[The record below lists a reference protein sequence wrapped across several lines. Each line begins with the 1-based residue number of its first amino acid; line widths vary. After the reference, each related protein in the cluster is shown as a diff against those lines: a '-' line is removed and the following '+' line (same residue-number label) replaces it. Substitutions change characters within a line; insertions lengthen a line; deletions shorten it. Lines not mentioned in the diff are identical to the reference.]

1 LSIEI
6 KDITSCKRNLIV
18 ELPAETL
25 DKEIHELAEKY
36 AQRVQVPGFRRGKV
50 PLSIIKQ
57 RFSAE
62 LRNDATQEVVQRS
75 WKTAVEEHQLQPL
88 DEPKLEHMDS
98 QPGSPLK
105 FTVSFE
111 VLPPIEIKNYT
122 GVRVDIQ
129 TPVVEDADVEK
140 TIAALREQSA
150 LIVPVEGEPVRD
162 GHLVTLRVDYELEG
176 AGKPIHE
183 DDVVLVVGEDTAEKS
198 FSENLLG
205 AKSGE
210 ERSFEIRYPEDYHQK
225 AFAGKLVR
233 YTVQIKEIKEK
244 QLPELNDEFAKDVAG
259 HENLADLRT
268 KIRKDLETR
277 AELEANEK
285 TKEQVLDQIVQS
297 HAFEVPHCLVQTE
310 LENRA
315 RRVARSLA
323 KQGVDLQKAAVDWDK
338 IFEAERPRAEQA
350 VRRMLVMDAI
360 ARQERLEVTEN
371 ELDEEFRR
379 LADERGKSSTALRVQ
394 FEKDKRIQGF
404 KEHLLHK
411 KALDFIVRNA
421 NITRRL

>member
-1 LSIEI
+1 M
-6 KDITSCKRNLIV
+6 

-25 DKEIHELAEKY
+25 DKEINELAEKY
-36 AQRVQVPGFRRGKV
+36 AQRVQVPGFRPGKV

-57 RFSAE
+57 RFSSE

-88 DEPKLEHMDS
+88 AEPKLEHMDS

-111 VLPPIEIKNYT
+111 VLPPIEIKNYS
-122 GVRVDIQ
+122 GVQVDVQI
-129 TPVVEDADVEK
+129 PVVEDADVEK
-140 TIAALREQSA
+140 SIAGLREQSA
-150 LIVPVEGEPVRD
+150 LIVPVENEPVRD

-176 AGKPIHE
+176 ASKPLHE
-183 DDVVLVVGEDTAEKS
+183 EDIVLVVGEDPAEKA

-205 AKSGE
+205 AKIGE

-244 QLPELNDEFAKDVAG
+244 QLPELNDEFAIDVAG
-259 HENLADLRT
+259 YENLADLRT
-268 KIRKDLETR
+268 KVRKDLERR
-277 AELEANEK
+277 AELEADEK
-285 TKEQVLDQIVQS
+285 TNEQVLDQIVQS
-297 HAFEVPHCLVQTE
+297 HSFEIPACLIQSE

-323 KQGVDLQKAAVDWDK
+323 KQGVDLQKARIDWDK
-338 IFEAERPRAEQA
+338 ILEAERPRAEQA

-371 ELDEEFRR
+371 EVDEEFRR
-379 LADERGKSSTALRVQ
+379 LSGESGKSPAALRAQ

-404 KEHLLHK
+404 MEHLLHK

-421 NITRRL
+421 TITRRS